1 MDTQK
6 LRQRILDLAIRGKLV
21 PQDPNDEPASVLL
34 DRIRAE
40 KERLIAEGK
49 IKRPKAKKS
58 TDKSHYQNFT
68 PPFDIPD
75 SWEWVRLMDC
85 CHIAGRIGFRGYTK
99 DDLVSKDAGAITLS
113 PSNIVN
119 GSMQYDLCTYISWHK
134 YYESPEIQVWEKDIL
149 LVKTGSS
156 YGKCALVERL
166 PKEATINPQYVVLKH
181 VAISPEYLTYVLQ
194 SNYAKEC
201 YEQFVLGTAIPTFTQ
216 EKLGNLAI
224 PLPPLYEQVRIVKT
238 IKKYLNLIGILDSE
252 VQSLSNEISHAKSK
266 ILDLAMQGK
275 LVPQDPADEPATD
288 MLRRINPN
296 AKIIT
301 DNPHYP
307 QLPDN
312 WVLTKLGDV
321 VKVINGKSQKEVEN
335 PSGAYPIYGSGGV
348 IGKADAYSCLS
359 GSTIIGRKGTINNPQ
374 FIETNFWNV
383 DTAFGMKPYEAVNDL
398 YFYYFCKSFDFTSL
412 DKSSTLPSLTKTAIE
427 GILMPTPP
435 LGEQRRIILKIK
447 EYDELFRNIFTQIGQ
462 K

>member
-49 IKRPKAKKS
+49 IKRPKTKRS
-58 TDKSHYQNFT
+58 TDKSHYQQFT
-68 PPFDIPD
+68 PPFEIPKSWQWVNITEVTSKITDGTHHSPENKPIGDFLYITAKNIKYDGIKKDSATYVNSNVHTEIYSRCNPEYGDILYIKD
-75 SWEWVRLMDC
+75 GAT
-85 CHIAGRIGFRGYTK
+85 AGVVAIN
-99 DDLVSKDAGAITLS
+99 DLKVPFSLLSSVALIKPLGILNRYLYYFLRSDFSNSSIKKSMKGVGITRITLRQIEEW
-113 PSNIVN
+113 NIPV
-119 GSMQYDLCTYISWHK
+119 
-134 YYESPEIQVWEKDIL
+134 P
-149 LVKTGSS
+149 
-156 YGKCALVERL
+156 
-166 PKEATINPQYVVLKH
+166 P
-181 VAISPEYLTYVLQ
+181 
-194 SNYAKEC
+194 YA
-201 YEQFVLGTAIPTFTQ
+201 EQ
-216 EKLGNLAI
+216 E
-224 PLPPLYEQVRIVKT
+224 RIVK
-238 IKKYLNLIGILDSE
+238 ILDNYFSI
-252 VQSLSNEISHAKSK
+252 LSYLEWNIDTLQESIHNAKSK

-275 LVPQDPADEPATD
+275 LVPQDPADEPAAD
-288 MLRRINPN
+288 MLRRINPE

>member
-1 MDTQK
+1 MA
-6 LRQRILDLAIRGKLV
+6 LS
-21 PQDPNDEPASVLL
+21 PSASY
-34 DRIRAE
+34 
-40 KERLIAEGK
+40 
-49 IKRPKAKKS
+49 
-58 TDKSHYQNFT
+58 KSHYQQFT
-68 PPFDIPD
+68 PPFEIPKSWQWVNITEVTSKITDGTHHSPENKPIGDFLYITAKNIKYDGIKKDSATYVNSNVHTEIYSRCNPEYGDILYIKD
-75 SWEWVRLMDC
+75 GAT
-85 CHIAGRIGFRGYTK
+85 AGVVAIN
-99 DDLVSKDAGAITLS
+99 DLKVPFSLLSSVALIKPLGILNRYLYYFLRSDFSNSSIKKSMKGVGITRITLRQIEEW
-113 PSNIVN
+113 NIPV
-119 GSMQYDLCTYISWHK
+119 
-134 YYESPEIQVWEKDIL
+134 P
-149 LVKTGSS
+149 
-156 YGKCALVERL
+156 
-166 PKEATINPQYVVLKH
+166 P
-181 VAISPEYLTYVLQ
+181 
-194 SNYAKEC
+194 YA
-201 YEQFVLGTAIPTFTQ
+201 EQ
-216 EKLGNLAI
+216 E
-224 PLPPLYEQVRIVKT
+224 RIVK
-238 IKKYLNLIGILDSE
+238 ILDNYFSM
-252 VQSLSNEISHAKSK
+252 LSYLEWNIDTLQESIHNAKSK

-275 LVPQDPADEPATD
+275 LVPQDPADEPAAD
-288 MLRRINPN
+288 MLRRINPE